1 MFLRIYKKNVILIIK
16 YVLNSVL
23 FSWQT
28 NKSNVF
34 SNLHVT
40 KDIIEVVFAYIVN
53 KVVQCGMRAQKVKF
67 AVCLIWK

>member
-1 MFLRIYKKNVILIIK
+1 M
-16 YVLNSVL
+16 
-23 FSWQT
+23 
-28 NKSNVF
+28 SNVF
-34 SNLHVT
+34 SNLHVI